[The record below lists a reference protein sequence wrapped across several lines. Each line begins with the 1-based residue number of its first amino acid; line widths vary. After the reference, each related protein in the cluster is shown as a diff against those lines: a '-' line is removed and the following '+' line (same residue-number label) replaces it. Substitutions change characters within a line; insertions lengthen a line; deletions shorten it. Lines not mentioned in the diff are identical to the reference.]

1 MIRNHRLFAAIAF
14 CYHRQTGARPVIP
27 AGFLKAWAGTAAFIL
42 VIDAIWLG
50 FIARGFYARQ
60 LGDLMLDQP
69 KLSIAALFY
78 IMYSAVVVLLASAP
92 AFRSG
97 SLQDAL
103 LLGAILGFAAYGTY
117 DITNMA
123 TLKNWPVTMSLVD
136 MAWGTLLT
144 AAASATGYWVLRWV

>member
-1 MIRNHRLFAAIAF
+1 M
-14 CYHRQTGARPVIP
+14 IP

>member
-1 MIRNHRLFAAIAF
+1 M
-14 CYHRQTGARPVIP
+14 IP
-27 AGFLKAWAGTAAFIL
+27 AGFLKAWAGTALFLLA
-42 VIDAIWLG
+42 IDALWLG
-50 FIARGFYARQ
+50 IVARGFYARQ

-69 KLSIAALFY
+69 RLGIAAIFY
-78 IMYSAVVVLLASAP
+78 VMYSGVAVLLASAP

-103 LLGAILGFAAYGTY
+103 MLGAILGFAAYGTY

-144 AAASATGYWVLRWV
+144 AAASAVGFWLLRWV

>member
-1 MIRNHRLFAAIAF
+1 M
-14 CYHRQTGARPVIP
+14 IP

-50 FIARGFYARQ
+50 FIAKGFYARQ

-78 IMYSAVVVLLASAP
+78 RPVLGRGGSARFRP

-144 AAASATGYWVLRWV
+144 AAASATGYWMLRWV